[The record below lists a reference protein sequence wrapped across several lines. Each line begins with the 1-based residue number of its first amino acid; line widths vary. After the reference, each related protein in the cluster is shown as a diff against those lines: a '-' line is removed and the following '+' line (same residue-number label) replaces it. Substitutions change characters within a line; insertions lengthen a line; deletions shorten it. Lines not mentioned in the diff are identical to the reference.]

1 MNVVQRLAERP
12 SGRSALFGRSGGG
25 FLRKALVAL
34 LCAMLLASFPSPAAA
49 RQAAELMRRCEDVL
63 RAERTRLG
71 LFDPAADPDG
81 SGLIGVEFSPLT
93 TTLGDLADKRASAR
107 PEMADAV
114 EAYLR
119 RAGTASGDWIA
130 VNASGSFP
138 GYSLAVLC
146 AAEVMGLDVRLVLSY
161 GSSMYGGTTPEFTF
175 PVMLD
180 LLNRRGLLRTRLAA
194 VSPGGAGDRLAET
207 LHEDPW
213 PTVRALLDSRS
224 EPVIEEPSLSGAIRR
239 RLDLFD
245 APPGVRCFVSCG
257 GAATSLGAE
266 GAEGMEVLTLGHG
279 LLGKPASIPQNEE
292 RGLIYEYLARG
303 VPVVHLLFTRGICAD
318 FGIPY
323 EAPRGRFSAPSV
335 QRNTD

>member
-34 LCAMLLASFPSPAAA
+34 LCAMLLGALPSPAAA

-63 RAERTRLG
+63 RVERSRLG
-71 LFDPAADPDG
+71 LFDPETDPDG

-114 EAYLR
+114 EAYLQ

-146 AAEVMGLDVRLVLSY
+146 AAEVMGLKVRMVLSY
-161 GSSMYGGTTPEFTF
+161 GSSMYGGTTPGFTF

-207 LHEDPW
+207 LLEDPW
-213 PTVRALLDSRS
+213 PTVRSLMDSRS
-224 EPVIEEPSLSGAIRR
+224 EPSIEEPSLSGAIRR
-239 RLDLFD
+239 RLDIFD

-257 GAATSLGAE
+257 GPATSLGAE
-266 GAEGMEVLTLGHG
+266 GAGEMKVLSLGHG
-279 LLGKPASIPQNEE
+279 LLRKPASIPQNEE

-323 EAPRGRFSAPSV
+323 EAPRGRFSAPF
-335 QRNTD
+335 DP